1 MCIVLFHLHLH
12 CSSLAITLAIPTPTR
27 PPKYLHAAPGD
38 VHHFAHIRVTTTPC
52 VYYFQ
57 RILGATLS
65 RLPSRTR
72 LTRHRN
78 FGYTNALT
86 TAKLS
91 ARSSRRCS
99 SVSASPRG
107 RRSLPSTSSNG
118 SWVPPSRLPSRT
130 RLTRLHGCTN
140 LRDKGFETPFKL
152 QQRILTIP
160 LCPAFDQHRQ
170 NNKAILRGLRAK
182 VYSAEPHNK
191 GQICSRKPYWAWNEA
206 E

>member
-1 MCIVLFHLHLH
+1 
-12 CSSLAITLAIPTPTR
+12 LAIPTPTR

-107 RRSLPSTSSNG
+107 QRSLPSTSSNG
-118 SWVPPSRLPSRT
+118 SWVPPSHASPPEPDSHDYMAA
-130 RLTRLHGCTN
+130 LTCVT
-140 LRDKGFETPFKL
+140 
-152 QQRILTIP
+152 
-160 LCPAFDQHRQ
+160 
-170 NNKAILRGLRAK
+170 RGLRHHSN
-182 VYSAEPHNK
+182 YNNGFLPF
-191 GQICSRKPYWAWNEA
+191 PYAQPSTNIDKTTRQS
-206 E
+206 